1 MVFSAP
7 RRDGVERMVIV
18 SVLLVSLRVARECGT
33 VAAVREASRIPCAP
47 RRAAAAAV
55 RGANVTRLLQ
65 QGKPARRARAAR
77 GACAIRGTPL
87 FS

>member
-1 MVFSAP
+1 
-7 RRDGVERMVIV
+7 MVIV
-18 SVLLVSLRVARECGT
+18 NVLLVTVRVARECGT

-47 RRAAAAAV
+47 QRAGAAAV

-65 QGKPARRARAAR
+65 QGKPARRAQVAH